1 MIIGK
6 NVETLLSALRDAFNR
21 LVNGKQVV
29 GSQTVDIISAS
40 TSKLTVPAGATEAV
54 ITLDKTAAAADAY
67 TPLIRWSVNSVA
79 PVSGPVSLTPGS
91 ETHGMTLMSIHG
103 PLVLKGAE
111 SLTSFRAIAY
121 AAGVTTGT
129 LLLKVTYYK

>member
-6 NVETLLSALRDAFNR
+6 NVETLLGNLRDAFNR

-29 GSQTVDIISAS
+29 GSQTVDVISAS
-40 TSKLTVPAGATEAV
+40 TIALTVPSGATEAV
-54 ITLDKTAAAADAY
+54 ITIDKTAAATDAY
-67 TPLIRWSVNSVA
+67 TPLIRWSVSSVA
-79 PVSGPVSLTPGS
+79 PVNGAVATT
-91 ETHGMTLMSIHG
+91 THGMTMMSIHP
-103 PLVLKGAE
+103 PLVIKGTE